1 MKEMNKTPKTD
12 WVAPIILLII
22 AICAQVAL
30 FKLNDYLG
38 TVTQKNTEV
47 ITATEVMSSTAETVN
62 SSLTDEHRKIT
73 SKTGKTL

>member
-38 TVTQKNTEV
+38 TVTQKKYGGDNCYGSYELY
-47 ITATEVMSSTAETVN
+47 SRN
-62 SSLTDEHRKIT
+62 C
-73 SKTGKTL
+73 

>member
-30 FKLNDYLG
+30 FKLNDYFG

-62 SSLTDEHRKIT
+62 SLLTDEHRK
-73 SKTGKTL
+73 

>member
-1 MKEMNKTPKTD
+1 MKEMNKTTKTN

-47 ITATEVMSSTAETVN
+47 ITATEVMSSTAKTVN
-62 SSLTDEHRKIT
+62 
-73 SKTGKTL
+73 